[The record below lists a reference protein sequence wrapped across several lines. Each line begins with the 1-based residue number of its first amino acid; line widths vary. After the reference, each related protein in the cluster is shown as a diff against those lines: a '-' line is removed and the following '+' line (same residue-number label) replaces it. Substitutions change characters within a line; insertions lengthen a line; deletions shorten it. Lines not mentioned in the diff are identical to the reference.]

1 MDDMILTQSET
12 LSNVAKNSKIAKKLD
27 SYQKSK
33 CTFLNSFQEALQLN
47 KKKRFR
53 FFFSKKGASNT
64 LKSFYIT
71 FLIAGVPESLKE
83 HNPISS
89 FMLRYELHT
98 LLYTYIWI

>member
-1 MDDMILTQSET
+1 MLQKR
-12 LSNVAKNSKIAKKLD
+12 AKLQKKLD
-27 SYQKSK
+27 LFQKSK

-47 KKKRFR
+47 KKKRSR
-53 FFFSKKGASNT
+53 FFGKKGASNT